1 VQIYS
6 FGSVINIISVVP
18 NTKVM
23 SLVYQKSAF
32 LAISF
37 LIGFVNGF

>member
-1 VQIYS
+1 MQIYS
-6 FGSVINIISVVP
+6 FDTVNNTISVV
-18 NTKVM
+18 KSRKFM
-23 SLVYQKSAF
+23 SFGSLNVRF